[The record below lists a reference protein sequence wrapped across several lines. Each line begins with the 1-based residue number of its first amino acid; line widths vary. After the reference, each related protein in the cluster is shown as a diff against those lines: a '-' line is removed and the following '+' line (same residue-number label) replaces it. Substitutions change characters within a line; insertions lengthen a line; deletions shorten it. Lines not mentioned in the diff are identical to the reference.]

1 LSFAFEERQ
10 FLTLI
15 SLLKNAAIGLK
26 SNRLR
31 ALLTTLG
38 VVIGVGTLIAMVSII
53 EGMNRYTYE
62 VLGSM
67 GSNTVYIQKFKWEVS
82 VGRGRSRGEW
92 REIAR
97 RKDLIVEDASALL
110 QLESVEAAA
119 PVQPGPRGLNA
130 EYLSNSVE
138 VGDFEGSTPSYL
150 GISGYEIAEGRN
162 LSDNDV
168 MFRRQVCIL
177 GEYIV
182 ENLFDDPSEALG
194 SEISIGTNKFI
205 VVGLLEKRGQIL
217 GNNLDDIV
225 VAPVSTIRKIFP
237 SSGRG
242 LFSQVFGSL
251 YILTKIRADY
261 PLDEGMAEIE
271 ELLRTRRGRRFDQ
284 DSDFALNTQD
294 ILVEAYEK
302 LTGGIFLAMIGI
314 ASLALLVGGIGIMNI
329 MLVSVTERTRE
340 IGIRMA
346 VGAKRRDIL
355 MQFLFE
361 AVLLTAAGG
370 ILGVIVGLLIGK
382 LVDVLTPLTSVTP
395 AWAFIVGLGF
405 SAIVGLFFGM
415 YPASKASRLDPIEAL
430 RYQ

>member
-1 LSFAFEERQ
+1 VN
-10 FLTLI
+10 LI
-15 SLLKNAAIGLK
+15 SLFKSAAFGLK

-38 VVIGVGTLIAMVSII
+38 VIIGVGTLIAMVSII

-82 VGRGRSRGEW
+82 VGQGRSRAEW
-92 REIAR
+92 REISR
-97 RKDLIVEDASALL
+97 RKDLTLEDAEALL
-110 QLESVEAAA
+110 ELPAVEEAA
-119 PVQPGPRGLNA
+119 PVQPGYRGLSA
-130 EYLSNSVE
+130 EHLSNSVE
-138 VGDFEGSTPSYL
+138 IGEFEGSTPAYL

-168 MFRRQVCIL
+168 MFRRQVCII
-177 GEYIV
+177 GKFIAD
-182 ENLFDDPSEALG
+182 NLFDDPSEAIG
-194 SEISIGTNKFI
+194 SEINLGSNKFV
-205 VVGLLEKRGQIL
+205 VVGLLAERGQIL
-217 GNNLDDIV
+217 GNNLDNIV
-225 VAPVSTIRKIFP
+225 IAPVSTVRKLYP
-237 SSGRG
+237 TSGRG
-242 LFSQVFGSL
+242 MFSRVFGSL
-251 YILTKIRADY
+251 HVIAKIRPEVRLRDG
-261 PLDEGMAEIE
+261 LLEIE
-271 ELLRTRRGRRFDQ
+271 ELLRMRRGLRFDEE
-284 DSDFALNTQD
+284 SDFALNTQE

-355 MQFLFE
+355 FQFLFE
-361 AVLLTAAGG
+361 AVFLTATGG
-370 ILGVIVGLLIGK
+370 LVGVLMGLLIGK
-382 LVDVLTPLTSVTP
+382 LVDILTPLTSATP
-395 AWAFIVGLGF
+395 AWAFVVGLGF
-405 SAIVGLFFGM
+405 SGLVGLFFGM
-415 YPASKASRLDPIEAL
+415 YPASKASKLDPIEAL